1 MKCTAEKEIERKIFT
16 ITWSLNCQ
24 SAIAIHE
31 YGCSIFLI
39 FFSNNPLGNL
49 QDSCE

>member
-1 MKCTAEKEIERKIFT
+1 MKCTAERETERKIFT

-31 YGCSIFLI
+31 YGWFSIFLKQI
-39 FFSNNPLGNL
+39 CPNNPLGNL
-49 QDSCE
+49 HE